1 MHQGSADGNLH
12 DSGTAFAY
20 LSLSVLDVG
29 RQVLFW
35 EGKWMSK
42 IPAVL
47 IVILNYGT
55 YDLTINLIKQLHSN
69 LNYQSYDIMVV
80 DNCSPNESSKVVEE
94 NSKV

>member
-1 MHQGSADGNLH
+1 
-12 DSGTAFAY
+12 
-20 LSLSVLDVG
+20 
-29 RQVLFW
+29 
-35 EGKWMSK
+35 MSK

-80 DNCSPNESSKVVEE
+80 DNPKPIQCRNPWIVQLLSARK
-94 NSKV
+94 